1 MKIIDLIFSKI
12 SSEVLKSNKE
22 IKSNLNI
29 KADLKT
35 KDLEK
40 IDIEG
45 QKEKKILKLPF
56 VFNVSYEPSF
66 ASINIEGNV
75 VIGADKEEAEDIVKE
90 WKKSKK
96 VGFNIINYLL
106 SKCNVKAL
114 QLEDDLKLPYHISLP
129 KLRPKVV
136 EEEK

>member
-1 MKIIDLIFSKI
+1 MKIIDLKFSKI
-12 SSEVLKSNKE
+12 SSEVLKGNKE
-22 IKSNLNI
+22 IKSNLSI

-35 KDLEK
+35 KDIEK

-66 ASINIEGNV
+66 AIINIEGNAI
-75 VIGADKEEAEDIVKE
+75 IGADKEEAEDIVKE
-90 WKKSKK
+90 WKRSKK
-96 VGFNIINYLL
+96 VGLSIINYLL

-114 QLEDDLKLPYHISLP
+114 QLEDDLKLPYHVSLP